1 MTERETKIFD
11 RTSLLLGGD
20 VLDCINRLNIIVF
33 GVGGVGSW
41 CAEGLIR
48 SGAGHLTLVDSD
60 KVSWSNI
67 NRQLM
72 ATVPT
77 VGQAKVEALKERLLS
92 INPDARIETLKCA
105 YTVETAD
112 DFDLDRYDYIIDAI
126 DSLRNKKELIVRAC
140 RSRAVLFSSMGAALK
155 VDPTRIK
162 VGEFSKV
169 RDCPLG
175 ALLRKQLRREGRFP
189 QRKFLCVYG
198 DELLEGRGV
207 SPEGTE
213 LGGWDGAKARIN
225 GTTAHITAIF
235 GMTLAGLVIK
245 DIYDKATNHS
255 TDNEG

>member
-1 MTERETKIFD
+1 MPMEELFQRAE
-11 RTSLLLGGD
+11 LLLGHD
-20 VLDCINRLNIIVF
+20 AMERLARQHVIIF

-41 CAEGLIR
+41 CAEALVR
-48 SGAGHLTLVDSD
+48 SGVGHLTIVDGD
-60 KVSWSNI
+60 RVCESNI

-72 ATVPT
+72 ATTAT
-77 VGQAKVEALKERLLS
+77 VGQPKVEALRRRFLD
-92 INPDARIETLKCA
+92 INPKAEITALEKVFTQ
-105 YTVETAD
+105 ETAADFALD
-112 DFDLDRYDYIIDAI
+112 DYDYVVDAI

-175 ALLRKQLRREGRFP
+175 AMLRKQLRREGRFP

-245 DIYDKATNHS
+245 DIYDKATKHS